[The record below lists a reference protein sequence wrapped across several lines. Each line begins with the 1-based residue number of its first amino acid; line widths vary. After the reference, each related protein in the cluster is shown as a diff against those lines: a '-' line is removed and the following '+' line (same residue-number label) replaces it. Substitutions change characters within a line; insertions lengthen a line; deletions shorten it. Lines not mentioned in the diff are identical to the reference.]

1 MIESQFKTVLNYIN
15 LGARPAFILYLL
27 HIIFPFILWVV
38 VVAVAPHSY
47 WIFFWFLP
55 LSSFCLIIARAM
67 IINLSPQ
74 GRKYQEQDFSIISN
88 AARCTDVTFSSSV
101 HPCLKKIPTK
111 NLKDIFPIFWR
122 SNLHFVEVKSIAIL
136 VKFCWLSRCPVA
148 TLVIFLSSL
157 YCKAPTA
164 SQERRRQFKE
174 TAKVVTPPP
183 L

>member
-111 NLKDIFPIFWR
+111 NLLIVQVSSCNLGDFPQF
-122 SNLHFVEVKSIAIL
+122 SF
-136 VKFCWLSRCPVA
+136 
-148 TLVIFLSSL
+148 L
-157 YCKAPTA
+157 YCIVK
-164 SQERRRQFKE
+164 R
-174 TAKVVTPPP
+174 PP
-183 L
+183 LPRRGGGSLKKLQKLLLHLHYKTVLGFSQGSRPYCI

>member
-1 MIESQFKTVLNYIN
+1 MSRGRGGCPTL
-15 LGARPAFILYLL
+15 ILDLL
-27 HIIFPFILWVV
+27 LIPPTKQL
-38 VVAVAPHSY
+38 
-47 WIFFWFLP
+47 LP
-55 LSSFCLIIARAM
+55 NHRSSNDHQSLSS
-67 IINLSPQ
+67 SQ

-111 NLKDIFPIFWR
+111 ILKDIFPIFWR

-148 TLVIFLSSL
+148 TLVIFLSLL